1 MTFLRGEVYNNPTFI
16 KPNNVAVGRLKTY
29 YEVLRVE
36 PGASHEEV
44 KRAFRVRVKEL
55 HPDTNRESAGTADE
69 MTELLTAYET
79 LSKAETRSEYDR
91 LHRGNIE
98 GDDFDFREFL
108 RRRGDAESQ
117 ARLIFYDLLHDN
129 PQEALQLYDALMRM
143 SDFDLAQYL
152 GREDFMDCAFLLA
165 EEYEDRGEFVKAF
178 NLLAAIV
185 RFERQRPYF
194 KHFMEEVV
202 ERLRTVVCF
211 KMVTTEEAD
220 TVIPALEQ
228 MISWD
233 FSNKETAF
241 YLKKAA
247 ELYVEE
253 GEYQRAGRYLK
264 RGLEL
269 DSKLSGIKK
278 LKDRLAAS
286 ALF

>member
-1 MTFLRGEVYNNPTFI
+1 M
-16 KPNNVAVGRLKTY
+16 KTY
-29 YEVLRVE
+29 YDVLRVE
-36 PGASHEEV
+36 RDATQDEV

-55 HPDTNRESAGTADE
+55 HPDTNRESAGSADE
-69 MTELLTAYET
+69 MTELLTAYQT
-79 LSKAETRSEYDR
+79 LNNPEARSEYDR
-91 LHRGNIE
+91 LHGRQQSE
-98 GDDFDFREFL
+98 RQFDFREFL
-108 RRRGDAESQ
+108 RRQGDAESQ

-129 PQEALQLYDALMRM
+129 PEDALELYDTLMRI
-143 SDFDLAQYL
+143 SDFDLAEYL

-165 EEYEDRGEFVKAF
+165 EEYEERGSFLQAF
-178 NLLAAIV
+178 DLLAAIV

-211 KMVTTEEAD
+211 KMAGSEEAD
-220 TVIPALEQ
+220 TVLPALEQ
-228 MISWD
+228 MIAWN

-247 ELYVEE
+247 ELYVEK
-253 GEYQRAGRYLK
+253 GDFDRANRYLT

-278 LKDRLAAS
+278 LKERLAAGAAS
-286 ALF
+286 

>member
-1 MTFLRGEVYNNPTFI
+1 
-16 KPNNVAVGRLKTY
+16 VAVGRLKTY
-29 YEVLRVE
+29 YDVLRLE
-36 PGASHEEV
+36 PEASQEEV

-79 LSKAETRSEYDR
+79 LNNPEARVEYDR
-91 LHRGNIE
+91 LHQRHLQNE
-98 GDDFDFREFL
+98 EFDFREFL

-129 PQEALQLYDALMRM
+129 PAEALQLYDALMRM
-143 SDFDLAQYL
+143 SEFDLARYL

-211 KMVTTEEAD
+211 KMVSTEKAE
-220 TVIPALEQ
+220 TVLPALEQ

-247 ELYVEE
+247 ELYVEK
-253 GEYQRAGRYLK
+253 GDIDRAGRYLK

-278 LKDRLAAS
+278 LKERLAAGAAS
-286 ALF
+286 